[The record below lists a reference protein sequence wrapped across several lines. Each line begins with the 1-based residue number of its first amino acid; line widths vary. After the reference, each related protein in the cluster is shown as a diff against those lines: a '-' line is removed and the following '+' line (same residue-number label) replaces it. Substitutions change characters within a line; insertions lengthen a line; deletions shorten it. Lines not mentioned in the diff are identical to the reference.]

1 MMDTS
6 FYNPNLIDFTK
17 EPIFFGKGKN
27 TQRYDVL
34 KYKFFDDLNDKM
46 LGQYWRPDEIDVAR
60 DKRDFHIMPD
70 NMKNAYTRVLQRL
83 IFLDSAQGRGMLQT
97 FGNYITNPEFESLVT
112 TWEFFE
118 NIHSRSYTHILRSV
132 YENPTEIFDES
143 FTLEPLVKIAS
154 SIISKYDLCFS
165 DSIVYLDK
173 SLKYKNFTE
182 SDSLKESLLRLLV
195 EINILEGV
203 RFFSGFATIWS
214 MHYSQGLMERTTNVL
229 RLISR
234 DELLHLQATQY
245 LLRILRTKSEEGFAE
260 IYAKIEPQIPEMFR
274 DAMDEEF
281 MWIDFIFEKGSFLGM
296 TPDLAKLYL
305 KHICNKRLKAI
316 SANTI
321 YDGVS
326 KNPIPWVDNYIHY
339 DGVEVL
345 PQEQELTNYVMD
357 NLDKSISDKKIKELA
372 DSIK

>member
-1 MMDTS
+1 MDTS

-70 NMKNAYTRVLQRL
+70 NMKNTYTRVLQRL

-143 FTLEPLVKIAS
+143 FTLEPLVKIAK

-165 DSIVYLDK
+165 DSIAYLDK
-173 SLKYKNFTE
+173 SLKYKDFTE
-182 SDSLKESLLRLLV
+182 SDGLKESLLRLLI
-195 EINILEGV
+195 EINILEGL

-214 MHYSQGLMERTTNVL
+214 MHYSQGLMERTTNIL
-229 RLISR
+229 KQINR
-234 DELLHLQATQY
+234 DELDHLQVSQY
-245 LLRILRTKSEEGFAE
+245 LLRVLKASKEEGFTE
-260 IYAKIEPQIPEMFR
+260 IYKKIEPQIPEMFR

-281 MWIDFIFEKGSFLGM
+281 EWIDFIFEKGSFLGM

-305 KHICNKRLKAI
+305 KHLCNKRLKAI
-316 SANTI
+316 HAPTI
-321 YDGVS
+321 YEGVS
-326 KNPIPWVDNYIHY
+326 KNPIPWVDSYIHY
-339 DGVEVL
+339 DAVEVL
-345 PQEQELTNYVMD
+345 PQETELTNYVFD
-357 NLDKSISDKKIKELA
+357 NLDKGISDSKIKSLRA
-372 DSIK
+372 SLK